1 MSESIQQ
8 DFVKPLH
15 VTVII
20 TDDVCKINLIVSQG
34 VTQEIRVPISQIH
47 TNPRPI
53 IPSIKEVEP
62 NTSRMQIEKILRP
75 RKVR

>member
-20 TDDVCKINLIVSQG
+20 TDDVCKINLIISQG

-47 TNPRPI
+47 TNPRPM
-53 IPSIKEVEP
+53 IPSIDKIDP
-62 NTSRMQIEKILRP
+62 LNNKQIEKILIP

>member
-47 TNPRPI
+47 TNPRPM
-53 IPSIKEVEP
+53 IPSLDEVDA
-62 NTSRMQIEKILRP
+62 NNSRLQIEKILRP

>member
-1 MSESIQQ
+1 MSEKIQQ
-8 DFVKPLH
+8 DFIRPLH

-20 TDDVCKINLIVSQG
+20 TDDVCKVNLIISQG
-34 VTQEIRVPISQIH
+34 VTQEIRVPINQIH
-47 TNPRPI
+47 TNPRPV
-53 IPSIKEVEP
+53 IPSIDEVEA

>member
-53 IPSIKEVEP
+53 IPSINEVEAS
-62 NTSRMQIEKILRP
+62 TSKMQIEKILRP

>member
-1 MSESIQQ
+1 MSETIQQ

-53 IPSIKEVEP
+53 IPSIDEVEP